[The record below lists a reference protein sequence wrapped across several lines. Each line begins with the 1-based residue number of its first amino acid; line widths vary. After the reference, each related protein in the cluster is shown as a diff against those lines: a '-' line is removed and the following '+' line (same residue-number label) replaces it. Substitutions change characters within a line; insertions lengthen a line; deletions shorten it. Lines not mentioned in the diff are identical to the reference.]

1 MTRTILRS
9 SRFFLATLLAAVL
22 LQACGKKQEKT
33 AQEDL
38 AVVPIGSQCRP
49 STTAPNSGAPDLDCP
64 APPNTFDVSAFFVAN
79 APLATTQQAGPTF
92 DAWAW
97 ESFAAYNWPAKVDA
111 SQPSGYLRG
120 IPDVTT
126 PGASFLSAT
135 GGQVAVWETFKE
147 KREVF
152 NNDVQNGQWQQ
163 ITYSTEQSVGTPG
176 GVPACAP
183 TDQQKFDALPTGRK
197 RILHASKLAP
207 AIVPGVNAL
216 DETAEVA
223 SPAQESQNALCAGYT
238 GSALNTCQS
247 AFGVP
252 PSPPGANGDTPYSP
266 TMPNARS
273 AVGPRVIDPAS
284 NLIYYEVRV
293 NYDYFNYILSNG
305 LNVVNPVPAPAT
317 PINPPYS
324 PPYNLPWRSSAKAP
338 PVSSAGPPVKTANPH
353 ASKVQYDAGATADLY
368 GPVPPTTPPPVGS
381 VQVKSAWKILT
392 GTDTPANYHTTDAVF
407 FNTTASGT
415 PCFSVTTF
423 GLIGLHIIQRVHMGD
438 QNASYAD
445 PIGGTFIFA
454 TWEHNTIANGAGYSY
469 VSFLTKGG
477 AEQSNP
483 VPYPNYPTVPAIG
496 VTRQQPYPL
505 GSTQGVTQAVYQ
517 QLPAGS
523 VWSNYRLIGTQF
535 YPNVNATTS
544 SQNFNQPYYL
554 ANLVVE
560 TNNGLQNF
568 QGLPPGVAPVAKYSG
583 FTPTTVPPAPQLQ
596 YNPNVPNVSLNGNAY
611 NMGGCMGCHGV
622 AQLLG
627 ANFSF
632 VLLDGQRGAGID
644 TSTDVAIP
652 PNLPPKT
659 TTGGS

>member
-1 MTRTILRS
+1 MTRNILRS
-9 SRFFLATLLAAVL
+9 SRFVLATLLAAVL
-22 LQACGKKQEKT
+22 LQACGKKQEK
-33 AQEDL
+33 AVQEDL
-38 AVVPIGSQCRP
+38 AVAPIGTQCRP
-49 STTAPNSGAPDLDCP
+49 STTAPSPTAPDLDCP
-64 APPNTFDVSAFFVAN
+64 APPNTFDVSAFFVAG

-97 ESFAAYNWPAKVDA
+97 ESFAAYNWPAKVDS
-111 SQPSGYLRG
+111 SQPSGYVRG
-120 IPDVTT
+120 VPDVTT

-183 TDQQKFDALPTGRK
+183 PDQTKFDALPTGRK

-207 AIVPGVNAL
+207 AIATGPNQL

-247 AFGVP
+247 AFTVP
-252 PSPPGANGDTPYSP
+252 PSPPGADGSTAFSP
-266 TMPNARS
+266 TISNPRP
-273 AVGPRVIDPAS
+273 AVGPRVIDTAS

-293 NYDYFNYILSNG
+293 NYDYFNYVLTKG
-305 LNVVNPVPAPAT
+305 LNFANPVPARTP

-324 PPYNLPWRSSAKAP
+324 PPYNLPWRTSAQNTP
-338 PVSSAGPPVKTANPH
+338 INNPGPPIKPAMNRGPSTLN
-353 ASKVQYDAGATADLY
+353 YDAGTTADSY
-368 GPVPPTTPPPVGS
+368 VSAPTTPPAVGS

-392 GTDTPANYHTTDAVF
+392 GSDTPANYHTTDAVF

-438 QNASYAD
+438 KNAPYAD

-454 TWEHNTIANGAGYSY
+454 TWEHNTIANGGGYSY

-477 AEQSNP
+477 MEQSNP
-483 VPYPNYPTVPAIG
+483 VPYPNYPTVPAIPI
-496 VTRQQPYPL
+496 TRQQPYPL
-505 GSTQGVTQAVYQ
+505 ASTQGVTEKVYH
-517 QLPAGS
+517 QLGASS
-523 VWSNYRLIGTQF
+523 VWRNYRLIGTQF
-535 YPNVNATTS
+535 YPNVDATTS
-544 SQNFNQPYYL
+544 PQNFNQPYYL

-568 QGLPPGVAPVAKYSG
+568 QGLPPNVAPVSQYSG
-583 FTPTTVPPAPQLQ
+583 FTPTTVPPATQLQ
-596 YNPNVPNVSLNGNAY
+596 YNPNVPNVSLNGVAH

-644 TSTDVAIP
+644 TRTDVAIP
-652 PNLPPKT
+652 PNLPP
-659 TTGGS
+659 